1 MRIRWQ
7 ALRATATLVSLA
19 SASAATGQTESPDAA
34 AVFDQPGLTLALG
47 ASDSATDA
55 RVARL
60 AALYV
65 PEGRTASPF
74 LDAGPFEAA
83 FRGAIELDLN
93 DSYRFSVR
101 GSGTLQL
108 SIGGEVVIA
117 RQELPAG
124 DAPLSSNGE
133 VRLNKGLNPIE
144 LVYHSPTAGDA
155 SLRLTWDNDY
165 LPEEPLPPERLRR
178 ADSPALHRG
187 RARRTARDLVAN
199 AMCVRCHAAASG
211 PSDGMPELQATGP
224 ALDDIGARLRP
235 RWIEQWLLDPK
246 ALRPQAR
253 MPRLLST
260 EVAEARRQAAD
271 IAAYLTGGLG
281 DDPAP
286 DPATATPAAE
296 IADGRRLYTEIG
308 CAACHGDATA
318 RPGMDAAPRLVA
330 SPAFDAAT
338 SAAGPPGAPTSP
350 PETGA
355 PRRRSGRAPR
365 RPPGA
370 TASPPASGGGPP
382 GGGQVPAASVPP
394 RPKFSVLGR
403 LREELGA
410 YEKDAAGSRDQAL
423 RLGDKWQPPALAAYL
438 LNPNRFDPWSR
449 MPRTELEAGEAAS
462 LAAYLLAPTPENGE
476 GPPVRR
482 DPPGDPERGRRL
494 AEELRCRSCHSLPGG
509 DPPPAAAPLERLA
522 DANRIRAA
530 NADGVARHPRYDFKP
545 AEFDAIERLLAEDAA
560 AFSRAVPVE
569 YAERRLK
576 AGGCLACHTRDGV
589 PASWSPP
596 PVAATVPAGESA
608 ADDFFAP
615 SADAEDGAGPDHL
628 PPDLTWA
635 GAKLRSDWLEAY
647 VAGRGQ
653 DRPRPHLRVRMPAF
667 PGHAD
672 LLAAGLHHQHGLS
685 PSPPEPEPVDPELA
699 AVGGNL
705 VRGDRLGCHSCHAL
719 GQDPAL
725 GGEGSEETI
734 NFDLVRRRLRRAYFD
749 RFLRDPQRILPGSK
763 MPRFVDEDGYTALY
777 DILDGEASRQFEA
790 IWHYLGALE

>member
-7 ALRATATLVSLA
+7 ALCATATLVSLA
-19 SASAATGQTESPDAA
+19 SASAATAQTESPDAA
-34 AVFDQPGLTLALG
+34 AVFDQPGLTLALSS
-47 ASDSATDA
+47 SDSATDA

-65 PEGRTASPF
+65 PEGQTASPF
-74 LDAGPFEAA
+74 LDTGPFEAT
-83 FRGAIELDLN
+83 FRGAIELNLN
-93 DSYRFSVR
+93 DWYRFSVR
-101 GSGTLQL
+101 GSGTVQL

-117 RQELPAG
+117 RQELPAA
-124 DAPLSSNGE
+124 DAPLSTNGE

-187 RARRTARDLVAN
+187 LARRTARDLVAN
-199 AMCVRCHAAASG
+199 AMCVRCHAAANG

-224 ALDDIGARLRP
+224 DLDGIGSRLRP

-253 MPRLLST
+253 MPRVLST
-260 EVAEARRQAAD
+260 DSVEARRQAAD
-271 IAAYLTGGLG
+271 IAAYLADGLG
-281 DDPAP
+281 DDSTP

-296 IADGRRLYTEIG
+296 VADGRRLYTEIG

-318 RPGMDAAPRLVA
+318 LPGMDAAPRLVA
-330 SPAFDAAT
+330 SPEFDAAA
-338 SAAGPPGAPTSP
+338 SAAGPLGVP
-350 PETGA
+350 
-355 PRRRSGRAPR
+355 
-365 RPPGA
+365 
-370 TASPPASGGGPP
+370 ASPPAS
-382 GGGQVPAASVPP
+382 
-394 RPKFSVLGR
+394 
-403 LREELGA
+403 
-410 YEKDAAGSRDQAL
+410 EKDATGSGDQAL
-423 RLGDKWQPPALAAYL
+423 RLEDKWQPPALAAYM

-462 LAAYLLAPTPENGE
+462 LAAYLLAMTPENVE
-476 GPPVRR
+476 APPVRR

-494 AEELRCRSCHSLPGG
+494 AQELRCRSCHSLPGG

-522 DANRIRAA
+522 GANRIWVADP
-530 NADGVARHPRYDFKP
+530 DGVARHPRYDFEP
-545 AEFDAIERLLAEDAA
+545 TEIDAIERLLAEDAV

-569 YAERRLK
+569 YAERRLR
-576 AGGCLACHTRDGV
+576 ASGCIACHTRDGV

-596 PVAATVPAGESA
+596 PAAATVPAGESV
-608 ADDFFAP
+608 ADDLFAP
-615 SADAEDGAGPDHL
+615 STDADGAGPDHL

-635 GAKLRSDWLEAY
+635 GEKLRSDWLEGY
-647 VAGRGQ
+647 VAGRVE

-672 LLAAGLHHQHGLS
+672 LLAAGLHHQHGL
-685 PSPPEPEPVDPELA
+685 PAAPVDVQPIDPELA
-699 AVGGNL
+699 AIGRDL
-705 VRGDRLGCHSCHAL
+705 IRGDRLGCHSCHAL
-719 GQDPAL
+719 GEDPAL

-734 NFDLVRRRLRRAYFD
+734 NFDLVRRRLRRLYFD
-749 RFLRDPQRILPGSK
+749 WFLRNPQRIQPGSK
-763 MPRFVDEDGYTALY
+763 MPQFVDEDGYTALY
-777 DILDGEASRQFEA
+777 DIFDGEAKRQFEA
-790 IWHYLGALE
+790 IWHFLGTFD